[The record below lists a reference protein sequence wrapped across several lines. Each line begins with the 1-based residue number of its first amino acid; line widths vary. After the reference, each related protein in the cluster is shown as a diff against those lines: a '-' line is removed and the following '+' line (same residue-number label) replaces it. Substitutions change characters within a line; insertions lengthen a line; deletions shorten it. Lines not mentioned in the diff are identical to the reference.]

1 MVSFYP
7 SIFLGLLGSVLRLA
21 LFSKTS
27 AKTVRCTMK
36 SFLAVALA
44 GASFTTALPAA
55 TVADTKF
62 EQGRGFYEVP
72 FEETITCKTKG
83 ATLVYTL
90 DGSDPS
96 ESATATEGPS
106 PLKVMIDPS
115 SRKGRPLSPG
125 VLLRVYAKKEG
136 KKPSNVD
143 TATYLFA
150 AKVREQSH
158 RSPGGGWP
166 EGYRANRQVLVY
178 GMNRDVLEDLRWK
191 AQVVSALKAIP
202 SMSIVAPL
210 DSWFNSES
218 GLYSNPREQG
228 KKTEI
233 VGSLELIRPDG
244 EKGFQVNTGIRIRGG
259 YSASSRN
266 PKHSYRFFFR
276 KEYGDGK
283 LRYPLFG
290 KKGVD
295 EFDKIDLRTAQNHS
309 WAFENSKRNT
319 FLRDIFCRD
328 LQGVS
333 GHHYTKSNY
342 YHVYMNGMYWGLFMT
357 QERAEARFGASYFG
371 GDVSDFDV
379 IKAMGWMKPTEVT
392 DGTIDLFHEL
402 FEKTLDWSGRNA
414 DYFALLGRN
423 PDGSLDPNGKILVD
437 PDNLIDYMLG
447 IFYTGSN
454 DEAAAWGGRSTNNF
468 FCMIDHDE
476 PFGFQF
482 FRHDAEHSMDVGWE
496 DRTAPATDVKFRR
509 LEWFNGQT
517 LHERLSKNDE
527 YRLLFADHVQRHMFN
542 NGSMTPGKSIKQ
554 MARRV
559 AEVERAIPAE
569 AARWGNTTNESPA
582 QWRRNA
588 DYLLKYWLPDRR
600 DKVVRQLYLRGLYP
614 ELAPPVVE
622 SRGEP
627 IEHRVWEV
635 PADPALSLRLSADTK
650 GEIYFT
656 QDGSDPR
663 IIGGDVSV
671 TAKKVEAG
679 KVLEISGAV
688 LKTRIKRG
696 EDWSALRELY
706 YVRAIA
712 KSALQISEIQYH
724 TYGGEEG
731 GRGVP
736 AERFEFVEVRNAS
749 DKAVSL
755 TRVALTRGVYFQF
768 PDGATLEP
776 GGHTVVVADPK
787 AFRKRYG
794 VEPIG
799 KYIRSL
805 SNSGETV
812 SLSDATGKVID
823 SVTFSDKAPWPS
835 EADGSG
841 HSLSRK
847 ETAEVGDSNNPKN
860 WKVSS
865 MKNGTPGR
873 KNVF

>member
-1 MVSFYP
+1 MGEVFRFGLVFQTKREDSPRTMKFHLP
-7 SIFLGLLGSVLRLA
+7 VALGGA
-21 LFSKTS
+21 LFAATIS
-27 AKTVRCTMK
+27 
-36 SFLAVALA
+36 
-44 GASFTTALPAA
+44 AA

-62 EQGRGFYEVP
+62 EHGRGFYEAP
-72 FEETITCKTKG
+72 FEETITTKTKG

-90 DGSDPS
+90 DGSDPR
-96 ESATATEGPS
+96 ESATARRGMN
-106 PLKVMIDPS
+106 PLKVKIDPTS
-115 SRKGRPLSPG
+115 WDGRPLSPG
-125 VLLRVYAKKEG
+125 VILRVYAKKEG
-136 KKPSNVD
+136 VKPSNVD

-150 AKVREQSH
+150 EQVREQSH

-166 EGYRANRQVLVY
+166 EGNRANRQILVY
-178 GMNRDVLEDLRWK
+178 GMNREVLEDPRWK
-191 AQVVSALKAIP
+191 DEIVPALKSIP

-210 DSWFNSES
+210 DAWFNTET

-233 VGSLELIRPDG
+233 AGSLELIYPDG
-244 EKGFQVNTGIRIRGG
+244 KKGFQVNTGIRIRGG

-276 KEYGDGK
+276 GEYGDGK

-290 KKGVD
+290 KAGVD

-328 LQGVS
+328 LQGIS
-333 GHHYTKSNY
+333 GHHNTKSNY
-342 YHVYMNGMYWGLFMT
+342 YHAYMNGMYWGLFMT

-371 GDVSDFDV
+371 GDAADFDV

-392 DGTIDLFHEL
+392 DGTISLFREL
-402 FEKTLDWSGRNA
+402 FEKTLDWSGSNA
-414 DYFALLGRN
+414 DYFALLGRK
-423 PDGSLDPNGKILVD
+423 PDGSLDPDGKILVD

-468 FCMIDHDE
+468 FCMVDHDE

-496 DRTAPATDVKFRR
+496 DRTAPATDAKFRR

-527 YRLLFADHVQRHMFN
+527 YRLLFADHVHRHLFN
-542 NGSMTPGKSIKQ
+542 NGSMTPRNSVKQ

-559 AEVERAIPAE
+559 AEVERAISVE
-569 AARWGNTTNESPA
+569 AARWGNTENESPV

-588 DYLLKYWLPDRR
+588 DFLLKYWLPARR
-600 DKVVRQLYLRGLYP
+600 DKVVRQLQRRGLYP
-614 ELAPPVVE
+614 ELAPPMVE
-622 SRGEP
+622 SEGKI
-627 IEHRVWEV
+627 IEQRVWAL
-635 PADPALSLRLSADTK
+635 PSKPTLSLRLPVEVE
-650 GEIYFT
+650 GEIYVT

-663 IIGGDVSV
+663 SIGGDVST
-671 TAKKVEAG
+671 TARKVEAG
-679 KVLEISGAV
+679 KIFEIHGVV
-688 LKTRIKRG
+688 LKTRTKLG
-696 EDWSALRELY
+696 EEWSALRDIY
-706 YVRAIA
+706 FVRPIA

-724 TYGGEEG
+724 TYDGDEGE
-731 GRGVP
+731 RGAP
-736 AERFEFVEVRNAS
+736 AERFEFVEIRNAS

-755 TRVALTRGVYFQF
+755 TGVALTRGVYFQF
-768 PDGATLEP
+768 PVGMTLEP
-776 GGHTVVVADPK
+776 DGHAVVAADPK
-787 AFRKRYG
+787 AFKSRYG
-794 VEPIG
+794 FKPAG

-812 SLSDATGKVID
+812 TLSDAAGVPID

-841 HSLSRK
+841 RTLSRK
-847 ETAEVGDSNNPKN
+847 DPTENGHSNDPKN
-860 WKVSS
+860 WGASS
-865 MKNGTPGR
+865 VKNGSPGR